1 MQGFLWVFCCRFFT
15 ASSADVLAL
24 CVYHVTASQ
33 PAWGWALRMPWP
45 QPQPAPGPLLWLLL
59 LLLFSVLWSRSHWDV
74 RRASDPARLLW
85 TVSGPGAEQAFCPC
99 GRLSPGEGGG
109 GQPSQADREAG
120 GGQAPFTPQP
130 GRGGHAAPRYP
141 DGATAR
147 GGSQAQAGA
156 GGGPREG
163 EPAFRGADPCQ
174 RPGQGGPCCAVMGEG
189 RGVSFQQEGRKCPAY
204 QGQLRPMAPVGTPEP
219 TGPPVHAGVGPW
231 SPVEL
236 WPHRRHALRCL
247 TSS

>member
-15 ASSADVLAL
+15 TSSADVLAL

-45 QPQPAPGPLLWLLL
+45 RPQPAPGPLLWLFL

-85 TVSGPGAEQAFCPC
+85 TASGPGAERAFCPC
-99 GRLSPGEGGG
+99 GRLSPGEVVAASPARLTGRQVEGRP
-109 GQPSQADREAG
+109 PSLLSRAEAATLPPGTRTAPQREEGARLRRARVVGRGRASQRSGVQTPVSALAREARA
-120 GGQAPFTPQP
+120 APRW
-130 GRGGHAAPRYP
+130 GRGGA
-141 DGATAR
+141 
-147 GGSQAQAGA
+147 
-156 GGGPREG
+156 
-163 EPAFRGADPCQ
+163 
-174 RPGQGGPCCAVMGEG
+174 
-189 RGVSFQQEGRKCPAY
+189 FQQEGRKCPVY
-204 QGQLRPMAPVGTPEP
+204 QGQLRPMAPAGTPEP
-219 TGPPVHAGVGPW
+219 TGPPVQAGVGPW

>member
-120 GGQAPFTPQP
+120 GGQAPFAPQP
-130 GRGGHAAPRYP
+130 GRGGHSARREPGSGGCGRWAEGGRASVQGCRPLSAPWPGRP
-141 DGATAR
+141 VLRHDG
-147 GGSQAQAGA
+147 G
-156 GGGPREG
+156 
-163 EPAFRGADPCQ
+163 
-174 RPGQGGPCCAVMGEG
+174 GEG
-189 RGVSFQQEGRKCPAY
+189 RFSRRVGSV
-204 QGQLRPMAPVGTPEP
+204 LRTRD
-219 TGPPVHAGVGPW
+219 
-231 SPVEL
+231 S
-236 WPHRRHALRCL
+236 
-247 TSS
+247 